1 MSWKRLEVG
10 GQLGSCCQRV
20 WAHSSSGSA
29 REKQLSMGIWK
40 REREQR
46 ARLCLDQEREGW
58 SRKERRKEVQ
68 SWGRKH
74 AWRLEGGR
82 Y

>member
-1 MSWKRLEVG
+1 MSKESAKNVEDGLMSWKRLEVG

-29 REKQLSMGIWK
+29 GEKQLSMGIGM

-46 ARLCLDQEREGW
+46 PTLPGP
-58 SRKERRKEVQ
+58 
-68 SWGRKH
+68 G
-74 AWRLEGGR
+74 EGGGT
-82 Y
+82 